1 MKENNS
7 FESVDSNNFNENTE
21 NNDNSD
27 IIKENLNKIVARKS
41 TKIID
46 SQNIIKKS
54 IIFTDSKNDIDNDNL
69 IINSLTK
76 NNNLISTTSSE
87 KNNLAN
93 EINSNKKTNILNSI
107 DNNKRKNSSSLNKDK
122 KEQLC
127 LDISEIK
134 NNKITLV
141 KIIDQYFYEG
151 HLKLK
156 NNLESEYV
164 IFKIIND
171 KQYYSITPSLY
182 YIEPG
187 KDITINI
194 KRFEKLSIN
203 ETKNVYD
210 FLVVVVT
217 HTKNTIEDVNDAK
230 IYLRKEDLYSPEYE
244 IYSFTIN
251 LDYGYNPNFYKKEEE
266 ERENILNQYKN
277 QLNMNNINDPE
288 EVRGHIEDVK
298 KEIKEYVNKI
308 NNLNSILG
316 DINKKNIIKQEETI
330 FDKETYYEVSK
341 GKIYKEYDEEEVN
354 DETNYIPLPLV
365 ILYFSISLFIG
376 KFLKSIIWNKK

>member
-27 IIKENLNKIVARKS
+27 IIKENLNKIVDRKS

-76 NNNLISTTSSE
+76 NNNLISTTFSE

-93 EINSNKKTNILNSI
+93 EINSNKKTNILSSI

-277 QLNMNNINDPE
+277 QLNMNNINDPD

-298 KEIKEYVNKI
+298 KEIKEYLKKI

-316 DINKKNIIKQEETI
+316 DINKENIIKQEETI

>member
-27 IIKENLNKIVARKS
+27 IIKENLNKIVDRKS

-69 IINSLTK
+69 IINSLIK
-76 NNNLISTTSSE
+76 NNNLISTTFSE

-93 EINSNKKTNILNSI
+93 EINSNKKTNILSSI

-171 KQYYSITPSLY
+171 KQYYSITPY
-182 YIEPG
+182 E
-187 KDITINI
+187 
-194 KRFEKLSIN
+194 
-203 ETKNVYD
+203 
-210 FLVVVVT
+210 
-217 HTKNTIEDVNDAK
+217 
-230 IYLRKEDLYSPEYE
+230 SP
-244 IYSFTIN
+244 
-251 LDYGYNPNFYKKEEE
+251 
-266 ERENILNQYKN
+266 
-277 QLNMNNINDPE
+277 
-288 EVRGHIEDVK
+288 
-298 KEIKEYVNKI
+298 
-308 NNLNSILG
+308 
-316 DINKKNIIKQEETI
+316 NKKLMIKCIMLQ
-330 FDKETYYEVSK
+330 
-341 GKIYKEYDEEEVN
+341 
-354 DETNYIPLPLV
+354 
-365 ILYFSISLFIG
+365 
-376 KFLKSIIWNKK
+376 

>member
-27 IIKENLNKIVARKS
+27 IIKENLNKIVDRKS

-76 NNNLISTTSSE
+76 NNNLISTTFSE

-203 ETKNVYD
+203 ETKNIYD

-277 QLNMNNINDPE
+277 QLNMNNINDPD

>member
-21 NNDNSD
+21 NSD
-27 IIKENLNKIVARKS
+27 IIKENLNKIVDRKS

-76 NNNLISTTSSE
+76 NNNLISTTFSE

-203 ETKNVYD
+203 ETKNIYD

-277 QLNMNNINDPE
+277 QLNMNNINDPD

-298 KEIKEYVNKI
+298 KEIKEYLNKI

>member
-76 NNNLISTTSSE
+76 NNNLISTTFSE

-298 KEIKEYVNKI
+298 KEIKEYVKKI

>member
-27 IIKENLNKIVARKS
+27 IIKENLNKIVDRKS

-76 NNNLISTTSSE
+76 NNNLISTTFSE

-203 ETKNVYD
+203 ETKNIYD

-298 KEIKEYVNKI
+298 KEIKEYVKKI

>member
-76 NNNLISTTSSE
+76 NNNLISTTFSE

-93 EINSNKKTNILNSI
+93 EINSNKKTNILSSI

-203 ETKNVYD
+203 ETKNIYD

-277 QLNMNNINDPE
+277 QLNMNNINDPD

-298 KEIKEYVNKI
+298 KEIKEYLKKI

-316 DINKKNIIKQEETI
+316 DINKENIIKQEETI

>member
-27 IIKENLNKIVARKS
+27 IIKENLNKIVDRKS

-76 NNNLISTTSSE
+76 NNNLISTTFSE

-93 EINSNKKTNILNSI
+93 EINSNKKTNILSSI

-203 ETKNVYD
+203 ETKNIYD

-277 QLNMNNINDPE
+277 QLNMNNINDPD

-298 KEIKEYVNKI
+298 KEIKEYLKKI

-316 DINKKNIIKQEETI
+316 DINKENIIKQEETI

>member
-27 IIKENLNKIVARKS
+27 IIKENLNKIVDRKS

-76 NNNLISTTSSE
+76 NNNLISTTFSE

-93 EINSNKKTNILNSI
+93 EINSNKKTNILSSI
-107 DNNKRKNSSSLNKDK
+107 DNNKKKNSSSLNKDK

-203 ETKNVYD
+203 ETKNIYD

-277 QLNMNNINDPE
+277 QLNMNNINDPD